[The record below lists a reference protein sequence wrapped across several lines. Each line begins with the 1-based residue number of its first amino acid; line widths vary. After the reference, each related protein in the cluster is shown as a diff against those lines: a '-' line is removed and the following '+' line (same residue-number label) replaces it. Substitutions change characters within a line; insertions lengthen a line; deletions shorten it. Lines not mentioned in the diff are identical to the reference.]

1 MKPYGV
7 NQPGHAGRRH
17 TGFTLIELVVSITI
31 AAVVAV
37 FMVFFLS
44 TPVEAYFAQ
53 SRRADL
59 VDSEDRILR
68 SLATDIR
75 TALPGSLRGTPTPN
89 GYALEL
95 LATAGVARYYG
106 PGDKSYLSPA
116 QESLEE
122 LSTGS
127 LDTDGFYTLNQFPTT
142 LGNYLA
148 VTYPGAPSAYALTG
162 IMTSNFA
169 ISANAATGE
178 DQITLGA
185 GGFKFSAA
193 SPTHHVFL
201 VSGPVTYLC
210 DTTAQTLRRYWNYPV
225 TTTQPT
231 TPTAVPLS
239 GAQSS
244 LIAQNVTSCVMP
256 PIQPPGNNVGQM
268 LRVDLTLASGGSPT
282 VPNSNELLQVFDQIS
297 TRYAP

>member
-1 MKPYGV
+1 MKA
-7 NQPGHAGRRH
+7 PGDAPRRGG
-17 TGFTLIELVVSITI
+17 GFTLIELVVSITI
-31 AAVVAV
+31 AAIVGV
-37 FMVFFLS
+37 FMVFFLT
-44 TPVEAYFAQ
+44 TPVESYFAQ

-68 SLATDIR
+68 AMATDVR
-75 TALPGSLRGTPTPN
+75 TALPGSLRGTATAS

-95 LATAGVARYYG
+95 LGTSGVARYYG
-106 PGDKSYLSPA
+106 PGDKSYLTPT

-127 LDTDGFYTLNQFPTT
+127 LDTDGFYTLNQFATT
-142 LGNYLA
+142 SGNYLA
-148 VTYPGAPSAYALTG
+148 VTYSGAPSAYAIAGVMAAQFNIT
-162 IMTSNFA
+162 T
-169 ISANAATGE
+169 NAATGE

-185 GGFKFSAA
+185 SGFQFSGA

-210 DTTAQTLRRYWNYPV
+210 DTTAQTLRRYWNYAV
-225 TTTQPT
+225 TAAQPT
-231 TPTAVPLS
+231 AATAAALS

-244 LIAQNVTSCVMP
+244 LIAQNVTACALAP
-256 PIQPPGNNVGQM
+256 LQPPGTNVGQL
-268 LRVDLTLASGGSPT
+268 LRVSLTLASGGSPT
-282 VPNSNELLQVFDQIS
+282 IPNSNEVLQVFEEIS